1 MMDFR
6 AHVGSDPV
14 HPESRVWL
22 LHCPSVREAMAAAR
36 SGGATR
42 IAWLLVAVTAHFL
55 AALNGVLARYL
66 QASLRA
72 SLFSVCDGCR
82 RAVCAEGS
90 PFPPS
95 CRLWQSLPHLL
106 PAWPP
111 SPACC
116 RWPRCCASMLRRCWP
131 SRCGG
136 ASCSAAQRAQQRQV
150 KAAATAL
157 GSGQQGQHSTA
168 GRAALM
174 RPHCQMKRRPRRQQQ
189 APRVLR
195 VSSSSLP
202 QEPICGTRPQPTA
215 RPCQCS
221 AACRPVLRR

>member
-1 MMDFR
+1 MCGRFPRSAHRAAPEAPPPSPPPLAGTLGEPPRRVRAQSLPMLLCGSGPPMMDCR

-14 HPESRVWL
+14 HPESRVRL

-72 SLFSVCDGCR
+72 LLYDVCDGSSR

-136 ASCSAAQRAQQRQV
+136 TSCSAAQRAQQWQV
-150 KAAATAL
+150 KAAATA
-157 GSGQQGQHSTA
+157 QIA
-168 GRAALM
+168 
-174 RPHCQMKRRPRRQQQ
+174 RQ
-189 APRVLR
+189 
-195 VSSSSLP
+195 
-202 QEPICGTRPQPTA
+202 
-215 RPCQCS
+215 
-221 AACRPVLRR
+221 